1 MFRFGLKKFK
11 QTASISRTMNIEKY
25 KIDCSKLKVG
35 DKLWSIQLGDCKMIG
50 RGINAKLERRIVCEN
65 INGSEVYYTFTGYQT
80 ETDAFPSLFT
90 SNPFMDNTP
99 SVSDRYIV
107 TESDL
112 SGQLKGFPIEVVQR
126 MVDYQVKQG
135 NLADISI
142 FQSTA
147 SEEFQFGGFNWDET
161 PEKTNFWHSVIMDR
175 EFDRYFEM
183 YPKSA
188 AGRTKTFSYMEE
200 NGPIR
205 EEAFEKIG
213 TGRRV
218 FPPESILQE
227 AERLIN
233 GDRAA
238 QYGDAKEN
246 FGDIAKGWSVLFK
259 THVTAEQVA
268 IAMIWLKM
276 CRFNHKE
283 GRDSI
288 VDIAGYAGC
297 VEKIQ
302 KGGLK

>member
-1 MFRFGLKKFK
+1 
-11 QTASISRTMNIEKY
+11 MNIEKY

-80 ETDAFPSLFT
+80 EKDAFPSLFT
-90 SNPFMDNTP
+90 SNPFAEEHGEQIT
-99 SVSDRYIV
+99 
-107 TESDL
+107 L
-112 SGQLKGFPIEVVQR
+112 SGPISVHFGKCGTDPEDEPEV
-126 MVDYQVKQG
+126 
-135 NLADISI
+135 
-142 FQSTA
+142 
-147 SEEFQFGGFNWDET
+147 
-161 PEKTNFWHSVIMDR
+161 PEK
-175 EFDRYFEM
+175 
-183 YPKSA
+183 
-188 AGRTKTFSYMEE
+188 
-200 NGPIR
+200 
-205 EEAFEKIG
+205 
-213 TGRRV
+213 
-218 FPPESILQE
+218 PESILQE

-233 GDRAA
+233 GDRAS

-302 KGGLK
+302 KGGVK